1 MRTLAIDYGTR
12 RIGVAMSDEGGKFA
26 TPMEVIA
33 VNDPLLAI
41 PAIAALIRKEGV
53 RRLVAGLPINMDD
66 SIGGSAKAVVR
77 FVAELK
83 KIIDVPVVFVDE
95 RLSSFEAE
103 QQLVDR
109 KRGGEKLTRKRK
121 REQLDAVVAAN
132 LLQQFLDGKLAGI
145 DVTNFGENS

>member
-1 MRTLAIDYGTR
+1 
-12 RIGVAMSDEGGKFA
+12 
-26 TPMEVIA
+26 
-33 VNDPLLAI
+33 
-41 PAIAALIRKEGV
+41 V